1 MSIPV
6 SYFEYKN
13 FTFNEKTF
21 VKFWTT
27 IYEMLCAEYICDEIY
42 QFKYIF
48 DNIKQKKF
56 YEFTTPAEESS
67 VLRNVIHD
75 ILVEEY
81 EQTPLEIFKEFYST
95 IKNDLYQG
103 VYGHSITIS
112 VPQNKPVLES
122 ELHDYYTFYNSVCG
136 FTHSTWPHHFL
147 LKKESFYKVQNIPI
161 KVYFALVAMD
171 CYMIINK
178 EYEEE
183 YWGN

>member
-1 MSIPV
+1 MSLPV

-21 VKFWTT
+21 IKYWTR
-27 IYEMLCAEYICDEIY
+27 IEEMLFNSYICDEIY

-48 DNIKQKKF
+48 ENIKQKKF
-56 YEFTTPAEESS
+56 YEFTTPSEESS
-67 VLRNVIHD
+67 PLRNVIHD

-81 EQTPLEIFKEFYST
+81 KNTPLKIFKDFYSC

-103 VYGHSITIS
+103 LYGHTITIS
-112 VPQNKPVLES
+112 MPQNKPVLES
-122 ELHDYYTFYNSVCG
+122 ELNDFCSFYKSVCDLQ
-136 FTHSTWPHHFL
+136 HNTWPHHFL
-147 LKKESFYKVQNIPI
+147 LNKEAFHKVENIHI
-161 KVYFALVAMD
+161 KVFFALIAMD

-178 EYEEE
+178 ECDEV